1 VKTGRLTP
9 VLKKIEVLRRVRF
22 LRDLDEGTLEAV
34 LERCIEKVYLRN
46 QTLFLEG
53 EKPRGLFVVRHGTIK
68 VYKTSERGREQI
80 LELEGA
86 GDSVAELPLFDG
98 RPYPASAAALEDAVV
113 LMVAAEDFHR
123 LLDRHPEITRAII
136 ASLARRLRQFVA
148 LVEDVSLKP
157 VRRRLAELLV
167 ELAGDADEIE
177 LRWTNQ
183 EIAARIG
190 TVREIV
196 SRTLSRMV
204 NDGAI
209 RLDGRTLV
217 VLDRDRL

>member
-1 VKTGRLTP
+1 M
-9 VLKKIEVLRRVRF
+9 EVLRRVRF
-22 LRDLDEGTLEAV
+22 LRELDDETLDVV
-34 LERCIEKVYLRN
+34 LERCIERIYLRN

-53 EKPRGLFVVRHGTIK
+53 EAPRGLFVVRHGTIK
-68 VYKTSERGREQI
+68 VYKTSESGREQI
-80 LELEGA
+80 LELAGA
-86 GDSVAELPLFDG
+86 GESVAELPLFDG

-113 LMVAAEDFHR
+113 LTVAAQDFHR
-123 LLDRHPEITRAII
+123 LLDRHPEITRAIV

-157 VRRRLAELLV
+157 VRRRLGEFLL
-167 ELAGDADEIE
+167 ELAGDADRLE

-209 RLDGRTLV
+209 RMEGRVLIL
-217 VLDRDRL
+217 LDRDRL